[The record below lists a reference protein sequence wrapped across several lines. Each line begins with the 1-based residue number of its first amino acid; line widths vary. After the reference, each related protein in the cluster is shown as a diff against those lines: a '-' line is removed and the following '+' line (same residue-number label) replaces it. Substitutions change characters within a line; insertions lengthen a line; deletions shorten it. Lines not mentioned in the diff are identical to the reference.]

1 MIKTLIKKLKA
12 LRIYVVM
19 CSVFVKSKKYNVD
32 EVEILMNQLSSYLT
46 TRELIDLHRDNFMEW
61 TRKRDWF
68 IKYTIEKYKGGN

>member
-12 LRIYVVM
+12 LRIYAVM

-68 IKYTIEKYKGGN
+68 IKYTIEKYKAGN

>member
-1 MIKTLIKKLKA
+1 MKNLIEKLKA
-12 LRIYVVM
+12 LRIYAVM
-19 CSVFVKSKKYNVD
+19 CSVFGKSKKYNVD

-61 TRKRDWF
+61 CTKRDWF